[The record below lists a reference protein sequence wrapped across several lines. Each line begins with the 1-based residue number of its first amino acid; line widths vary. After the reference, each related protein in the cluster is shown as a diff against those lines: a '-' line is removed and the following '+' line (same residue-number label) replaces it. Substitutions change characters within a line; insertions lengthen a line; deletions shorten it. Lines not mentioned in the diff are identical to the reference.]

1 MTVNRFFATIIVVP
15 VFILLTYVARAESGI
30 ESSVPALNEDDFSV
44 LLNDYLFTPG
54 DNWSNTSFL
63 RAGNALS
70 SDRAGEVV
78 INNQRYNYFQHSYEG
93 FTLFSAAAVGNAS
106 HTVLAEILLE
116 NASVPTTRNIKVGDN
131 LEQVKQAYGPGK
143 EDYSDNQRWLVYQSG
158 KEQLMFQ
165 IEQGKV
171 ISIMLKTDL
180 DGEQSDLSP
189 DQALIKATAAIHTW
203 HLTTL
208 DDKCLRY
215 DLDDTSDKGFFIFTV
230 REDSHDSHCG
240 GDPDITHR
248 LFDIKVSRDN
258 TQILTNADNVD
269 GEYHS
274 LNSAATNN

>member
-1 MTVNRFFATIIVVP
+1 M
-15 VFILLTYVARAESGI
+15 

-54 DNWSNTSFL
+54 DNWSNTGFL

-93 FTLFSAAAVGNAS
+93 VTLFSAAAVGNAS

-143 EDYSDNQRWLVYQSG
+143 EDNSDNQRWLVYQSG

-189 DQALIKATAAIHTW
+189 DQALIKATAAIHT
-203 HLTTL
+203 
-208 DDKCLRY
+208 
-215 DLDDTSDKGFFIFTV
+215 
-230 REDSHDSHCG
+230 
-240 GDPDITHR
+240 
-248 LFDIKVSRDN
+248 
-258 TQILTNADNVD
+258 
-269 GEYHS
+269 
-274 LNSAATNN
+274 